1 MKRRFLAFLLFLIIF
16 VAFGSAINSQESLEE
31 ILYRDFKDV
40 ETFGYINVK
49 VQGEQAFII
58 GLTSEE
64 LTDYARLKYKN
75 NFATIPFQEISAG
88 EAYLYQEEEKAK
100 KVGSIW
106 FRVWTVGE
114 EFPIAYYIECRAGTY
129 KNYEMWKDEVLGFC
143 DKKEIKQI
151 VRHEITRMMENLAIT
166 FFKVRGEI

>member
-1 MKRRFLAFLLFLIIF
+1 MSKKIIQLSLILLFFFTLGTNI
-16 VAFGSAINSQESLEE
+16 SSQESLEE

-40 ETFGYINVK
+40 QTFGYVNVK
-49 VQGEQAFII
+49 VQGEQAFSI
-58 GLTSEE
+58 GLKSEE

-75 NFATIPFQEISAG
+75 NFATITFQEISAG
-88 EAYLYQEEEKAK
+88 EAYLYQEEEEAK

-106 FRVWTVGE
+106 FRVWTAGE
-114 EFPIAYYIECRAGTY
+114 DFPIAYYIECRAGTY
-129 KNYEMWKDEVLGFC
+129 NDYEMWRDEVLGFC
-143 DKKEIKQI
+143 DEKEIKQI

>member
-1 MKRRFLAFLLFLIIF
+1 MKKKFLAFLLFLFIF
-16 VAFGSAINSQESLEE
+16 VTFGSAINSQESLDE

-49 VQGEQAFII
+49 VQGEQTFSI

-75 NFATIPFQEISAG
+75 NFAAIPFQEIIAG

-143 DKKEIKQI
+143 DKREIKQI

>member
-1 MKRRFLAFLLFLIIF
+1 MSKKFILLLIILLIF
-16 VAFGSAINSQESLEE
+16 FTLSFSINSQESLED

-49 VQGEQAFII
+49 VQGEQAFSI
-58 GLTSEE
+58 GLKSEE

-75 NFATIPFQEISAG
+75 NFAAIAFQEITAG
-88 EAYLYQEEEKAK
+88 EAYLYQEEEEAK

-114 EFPIAYYIECRAGTY
+114 TFPIAYYIECRAGSY

-143 DKKEIKQI
+143 DEKEIKQI

>member
-1 MKRRFLAFLLFLIIF
+1 MSKKIIQPLLILLFFFTLGTSI
-16 VAFGSAINSQESLEE
+16 SSQESLEE

-49 VQGEQAFII
+49 VQGEQAFSI
-58 GLTSEE
+58 GLKSEE

-75 NFATIPFQEISAG
+75 NFATIAFQEISAG
-88 EAYLYQEEEKAK
+88 EAYLYQEEEEAK

-114 EFPIAYYIECRAGTY
+114 DFPIAYYIECRAGSY

-143 DKKEIKQI
+143 DEKEIKQI

>member
-1 MKRRFLAFLLFLIIF
+1 MGKKTVQLLLLLLCFCIF
-16 VAFGSAINSQESLEE
+16 GTTISSQESLEE
-31 ILYRDFKDV
+31 ILYRDFKEV

-49 VQGEQAFII
+49 VQGEQAFSI
-58 GLTSEE
+58 GLKSEE

-75 NFATIPFQEISAG
+75 NFASIAFQEISAG
-88 EAYLYQEEEKAK
+88 EAYLYQEEGDAK

-114 EFPIAYYIECRAGTY
+114 DFPIAYYIECRAGNY
-129 KNYEMWKDEVLGFC
+129 KDYEIWRDEVLGFC
-143 DKKEIKQI
+143 DEQEIKQI
-151 VRHEITRMMENLAIT
+151 VRQEITRMMENLAIT

>member
-16 VAFGSAINSQESLEE
+16 VALGSAINSQESLEE

-58 GLTSEE
+58 GLTGEE

>member
-58 GLTSEE
+58 GLTGEE

-114 EFPIAYYIECRAGTY
+114 DFPIAYY
-129 KNYEMWKDEVLGFC
+129 
-143 DKKEIKQI
+143 
-151 VRHEITRMMENLAIT
+151 
-166 FFKVRGEI
+166 